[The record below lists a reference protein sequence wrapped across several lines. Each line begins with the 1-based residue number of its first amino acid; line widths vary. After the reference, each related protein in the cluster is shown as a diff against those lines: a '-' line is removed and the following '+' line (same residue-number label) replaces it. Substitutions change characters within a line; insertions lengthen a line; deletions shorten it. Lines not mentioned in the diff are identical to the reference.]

1 MGESQVVLVV
11 VIYGTLSSNDKL
23 AIVRCSSEKA
33 L

>member
-1 MGESQVVLVV
+1 MGESYVVLVV

-23 AIVRCSSEKA
+23 AIVRRSSKTA